1 MTHRF
6 AKENTH
12 SLYQFSDQSIEDAL
26 EFWQP
31 RCAHRKPLYE
41 DAREIISNVAGFIQ
55 VLREWDEKERAK
67 EKPVPEMP

>member
-1 MTHRF
+1 
-6 AKENTH
+6 
-12 SLYQFSDQSIEDAL
+12 
-26 EFWQP
+26 
-31 RCAHRKPLYE
+31 LYE